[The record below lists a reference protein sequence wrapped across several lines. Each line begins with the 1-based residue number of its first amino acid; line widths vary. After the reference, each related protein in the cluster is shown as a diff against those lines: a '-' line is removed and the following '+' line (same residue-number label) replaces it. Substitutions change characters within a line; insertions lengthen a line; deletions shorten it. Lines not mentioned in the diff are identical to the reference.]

1 MCDGILKR
9 FCVSTKLCSYG
20 TFVEI
25 QKLDVLQFQID
36 SLLCVVDALKTSI
49 RHKNVVF
56 QGQIGTLHLQ
66 INRGQNRFVIDGAV
80 ISVGIDNV
88 AAGVIADNHVVDL
101 TQFRV
106 LFGVSPRGIRNRC
119 RVR

>member
-1 MCDGILKR
+1 M
-9 FCVSTKLCSYG
+9 V
-20 TFVEI
+20 

-36 SLLCVVDALKTSI
+36 GCLRVIDALKSSI
-49 RHKNVVF
+49 RHKNVVL

-66 INRGQNRFVIDGAV
+66 RNCGQNRFVVNGAV
-80 ISVGIDNV
+80 IGVGKDNV
-88 AAGVIADNHVVDL
+88 AAVVITDNHVVDL

-106 LFGVSPRGIRNRC
+106 LFDVSPRGIRNRC